1 MLLAEEAAAS
11 TSAFQYF
18 DLFMIVITLIFA
30 WAVVRQAK
38 QRPRNLFALGF
49 AVVGLLGFLFADVIM
64 ILGW

>member
-30 WAVVRQAK
+30 WAVVRQVK

-49 AVVGLLGFLFADVIM
+49 AVAGLLGFLFADVIM